1 MYVAYEGQVL
11 LCLKRIRI
19 QAHYGK
25 PAGPGS
31 EIAWC
36 TDHIVDL
43 VKKLYDPDTKFPAR
57 PAAQPFLSRLGR
69 QVQLRTLVNQG
80 SLSSSL

>member
-1 MYVAYEGQVL
+1 MTDFQDMYVAYEGQVL

-25 PAGPGS
+25 PDGPGS

-36 TDHIVDL
+36 TDHIVGL
-43 VKKLYDPDTKFPAR
+43 VKKLYNPDNKFPAR
-57 PAAQPFLSRLGR
+57 PAAQPFPFFRVSVDRCTCALW
-69 QVQLRTLVNQG
+69 
-80 SLSSSL
+80 